1 MSIKSVSGPS
11 AATVNTASLG
21 SHPERSPDQNY
32 TITPALLL
40 PDNKGEV
47 YLSYHQVG
55 KRFADAA
62 NSFVLPAY
70 HTVDVG
76 TNYQLSPTLSLNFS
90 VQNLTNT
97 IGLTEGN
104 PRAGF
109 TEVASGNY
117 FFARAILGRNMQLS
131 LTASF

>member
-1 MSIKSVSGPS
+1 VNFTVTPSV
-11 AATVNTASLG
+11 
-21 SHPERSPDQNY
+21 
-32 TITPALLL
+32 LL
-40 PDNKGEV
+40 PDSKGEV
-47 YLSYHQVG
+47 YLSVHEVG

-70 HTVDVG
+70 HTIDVG
-76 TNYQLSPTLSLNFS
+76 ARYQLTEKVSLNVS

-109 TEVASGNY
+109 TEVSGGNY
-117 FFARAILGRNMQLS
+117 FFARAILGRNMQTS